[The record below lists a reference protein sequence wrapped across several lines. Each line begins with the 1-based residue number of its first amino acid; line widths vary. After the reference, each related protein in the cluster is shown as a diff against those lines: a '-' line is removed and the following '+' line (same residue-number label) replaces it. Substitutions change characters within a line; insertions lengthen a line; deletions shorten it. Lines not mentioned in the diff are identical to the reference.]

1 MSGHDTD
8 AHSCEGARQEAMPL
22 RALRVRV
29 RPDRVEVTVAVSS
42 KRYEETDGA
51 LIREALHYAPTLGQH
66 ACRNNVGPVFAAVME
81 QTSTPHLLEHLII
94 DAQTRAAKDASRVFT
109 GTTQWSAENE
119 SVANVAF
126 SYEDDLVALDALTRS
141 LGFLNK
147 VLIRL
152 RG

>member
-1 MSGHDTD
+1 MTEHHANLVSR
-8 AHSCEGARQEAMPL
+8 EGAHHAVLPL

-29 RPDRVEVTVAVSS
+29 RPDRVEVSVAVSA
-42 KRYEETDGA
+42 KRYEETDESLIQAA
-51 LIREALHYAPTLGQH
+51 LRYAPTLGQH
-66 ACRNNVGPVFAAVME
+66 ACRNNVGPVFAFVMKR
-81 QTSTPHLLEHLII
+81 TSTPHLLEHLVI

-119 SVANVAF
+119 LVANVAF

-141 LGFLNK
+141 LEFLNRA
-147 VLIRL
+147 LIKL